1 MKEDENNSNTL
12 PSISDFYLNVPLYKS
27 FTFSEQQNNPL
38 SGLPEFKGHI
48 DCYCIS
54 CQKPSVFTTDNYV
67 LKVDSGG
74 GYATTGGGYGTRRDD
89 KNYRIVKHT
98 FYCSRNKEHQL
109 LFFFL
114 IHDKTITKIGQYP
127 SLADLAT
134 IEIRKY
140 RSILGN
146 DLWLEFSKAVGLTSH
161 GIGIGAFVY
170 LRRIF
175 ENLVEEAHQKQ
186 LAPNGW
192 DEDLYKK
199 SRMDKKISLLKHS
212 LPDFLVEN
220 KSVYSILSKGI
231 HELKEDECLGIF
243 PKIKLGIELILD
255 EKLEQ
260 LQREKKIKL
269 ASKEIG
275 ELNHNLKS
283 TDSK

>member
-1 MKEDENNSNTL
+1 MKGDEDNLNTL
-12 PSISDFYLNVPLYKS
+12 PNISDFYLNVPLYKS
-27 FTFSEQQNNPL
+27 FTFTEQQGGAL
-38 SGLPEFKGHI
+38 LELHDFKGHI

-54 CQKPSVFTTDNYV
+54 CEQPSVFHTDNYV
-67 LKVDSGG
+67 M
-74 GYATTGGGYGTRRDD
+74 YAYGANRPPRLID
-89 KNYRIVKHT
+89 KNNYIFKHE
-98 FYCSRNKEHQL
+98 FSCSRNKEHQL
-109 LFFFL
+109 FFFFL
-114 IHDKTITKIGQYP
+114 IHNKTITKIGQYP

-134 IEIRKY
+134 VEIRKY

-161 GIGIGAFVY
+161 GIGIGEFVY

-186 LAPNGW
+186 IAFNGW

-199 SRMDKKISLLKHS
+199 SRMDEKISLLKHS

-220 KSVYSILSKGI
+220 KSVYSILGKGI

-260 LQREKKIKL
+260 LQREEKIKL

-275 ELNHNLKS
+275 ELKHNLKS

>member
-1 MKEDENNSNTL
+1 MKVDEDNLNTL
-12 PSISDFYLNVPLYKS
+12 PNISDFYLNVPLYKS
-27 FTFSEQQNNPL
+27 FTFNDQQRGAL
-38 SGLPEFKGHI
+38 LELYHFKGHI
-48 DCYCIS
+48 DCYCIL
-54 CQKPSVFTTDNYV
+54 CQQPSVFHTDNSV
-67 LKVDSGG
+67 MLLLAPDSNPSPRLVGE
-74 GYATTGGGYGTRRDD
+74 
-89 KNYRIVKHT
+89 NNRIIQHE
-98 FYCSRNKEHQL
+98 FSCSRNEEHQL
-109 LFFFL
+109 FFFFL
-114 IHDKTITKIGQYP
+114 IHNNTITKIGQYP
-127 SLADLAT
+127 SLADLAAV
-134 IEIRKY
+134 EIRKY

-175 ENLVEEAHQKQ
+175 ENLVEEAHQRQ
-186 LAPNGW
+186 IAFNGW

-199 SRMDKKISLLKHS
+199 SRMDEKISLLKHS

-260 LQREKKIKL
+260 LQHEKKIKL

-275 ELNHNLKS
+275 KLNHNLKS

>member
-1 MKEDENNSNTL
+1 MKGNEDNLNTL
-12 PSISDFYLNVPLYKS
+12 PNISDFYLNVPLYKS
-27 FTFSEQQNNPL
+27 FAFNEQNNEL
-38 SGLPEFKGHI
+38 LKLHDFKGHI

-54 CQKPSVFTTDNYV
+54 CEQLSVFLTDNYV
-67 LKVDSGG
+67 MYVDQGN
-74 GYATTGGGYGTRRDD
+74 RPPRFVE
-89 KNYRIVKHT
+89 KNNYIFKHE
-98 FYCSRNKEHQL
+98 FSCSRNKEHKL
-109 LFFFL
+109 FFFFL
-114 IHDKTITKIGQYP
+114 IHNRTIKKIGQYP

-186 LAPNGW
+186 IAFNGW

-199 SRMDKKISLLKHS
+199 SRMDEKISLLKHS

>member
-1 MKEDENNSNTL
+1 MKGDEDNLNTL
-12 PSISDFYLNVPLYKS
+12 PNISDFYLNVPLYKS
-27 FTFSEQQNNPL
+27 FTFSGQQNNPL

-54 CQKPSVFTTDNYV
+54 CQQPSVFTTDNYV
-67 LKVDSGG
+67 LHVDSGG
-74 GYATTGGGYGTRRDD
+74 SGYATRRDD
-89 KNYRIVKHT
+89 ENYRIIKHK
-98 FYCSRNKEHQL
+98 FSCSRNEEHQL
-109 LFFFL
+109 FFL
-114 IHDKTITKIGQYP
+114 FLMHNKTITKIGQYP

-134 IEIRKY
+134 VEIRKY

-186 LAPNGW
+186 IAFNGW

-199 SRMDKKISLLKHS
+199 CRRMDEKISLLKHS

-275 ELNHNLKS
+275 ELKHNLKS

>member
-1 MKEDENNSNTL
+1 MKGDEDNLNTL
-12 PSISDFYLNVPLYKS
+12 PNISDFYLNVPLYKS
-27 FTFSEQQNNPL
+27 FTFNDQQRGAL
-38 SGLPEFKGHI
+38 LELYHFKGHI

-54 CQKPSVFTTDNYV
+54 CQQPSVFHTDNYV
-67 LKVDSGG
+67 MYFDGG
-74 GYATTGGGYGTRRDD
+74 SNRPPRLIGE
-89 KNYRIVKHT
+89 NNRIIQHK
-98 FYCSRNKEHQL
+98 FSCSRNEEHQL
-109 LFFFL
+109 FFFFL
-114 IHDKTITKIGQYP
+114 LHNNTITKIGQYP
-127 SLADLAT
+127 SLADLAAV
-134 IEIRKY
+134 EIRKY

-186 LAPNGW
+186 IAFNGW

-199 SRMDKKISLLKHS
+199 SRMDEKISLLKHS
-212 LPDFLVEN
+212 LPNFLVEN